1 MHTHTH
7 THLHKH
13 GRGTHALILRAPLM
27 QYIPTAAKVICAR
40 KEHWEVAVIDR
51 QIAPAE
57 TPVWQRKAPNAR
69 VKSQPQKS
77 PQCTSHESKLE
88 YFARLWEAEHL
99 WWDVVG
105 ENIRLLLLSFSFF
118 FFQMKKPNALCA
130 NPGANHEH
138 ASLRARPHA
147 DVSSVLHYNST
158 PDLEEWHSSKSGTRS
173 SAQLCQG
180 GKTGVIK
187 SARLSLQETL

>member
-1 MHTHTH
+1 MHTHTDICIN
-7 THLHKH
+7 TDAA
-13 GRGTHALILRAPLM
+13 RTRSFLRAPLM
-27 QYIPTAAKVICAR
+27 QYFPTAAKVICAR

-99 WWDVVG
+99 WWDMG
-105 ENIRLLLLSFSFF
+105 
-118 FFQMKKPNALCA
+118 
-130 NPGANHEH
+130 G
-138 ASLRARPHA
+138 
-147 DVSSVLHYNST
+147 
-158 PDLEEWHSSKSGTRS
+158 GG
-173 SAQLCQG
+173 G
-180 GKTGVIK
+180 GK
-187 SARLSLQETL
+187 